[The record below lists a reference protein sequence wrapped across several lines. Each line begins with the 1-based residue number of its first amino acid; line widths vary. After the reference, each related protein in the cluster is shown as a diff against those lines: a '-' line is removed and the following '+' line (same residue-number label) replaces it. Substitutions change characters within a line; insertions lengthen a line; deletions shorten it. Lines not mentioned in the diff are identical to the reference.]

1 MTGHIRPIRIEG
13 DVAYVTLTRGYEAII
28 DASDVSLVEGVNWSV
43 LALRDNSVYAG
54 RSSYS
59 DNQTGK
65 KTTILMHRVIMGA
78 PTGMMIDHSDGD
90 GTNNRRSNMR
100 IATHAENMRNRRM
113 STNNTSGFKGVHWD
127 KKSRKWCAQ
136 IRNNSVGRYL
146 GLFDTPEAAHAAYV
160 AASELLHGEFARAA

>member
-1 MTGHIRPIRIEG
+1 MTRPIRPIRIEG

-28 DASDVSLVEGVNWSV
+28 DAADVPLVEGVNWTTMAV
-43 LALRDNSVYAG
+43 TGNSVYAQRYYG
-54 RSSYS
+54 

-65 KTTILMHRVIMGA
+65 RITLLMHRVIMGA
-78 PTGMMIDHSDGD
+78 PTGMMIDHIDGD

-113 STNNTSGFKGVHWD
+113 STNNTSGFKGVHWE
-127 KKSRKWCAQ
+127 KKSQKWRAQ
-136 IRNNSVGRYL
+136 IRINSVRRYL

-160 AASELLHGEFARAA
+160 AASEKLHGEFARAA